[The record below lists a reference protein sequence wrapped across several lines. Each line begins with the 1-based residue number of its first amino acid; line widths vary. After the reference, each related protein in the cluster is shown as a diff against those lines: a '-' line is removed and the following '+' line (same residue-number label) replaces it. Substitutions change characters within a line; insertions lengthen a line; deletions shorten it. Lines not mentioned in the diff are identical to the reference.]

1 MHETLALVAEEIG
14 VPVQM
19 RVGVNTGEVLVGAMR
34 AGGDPTVM
42 GDVVNTA
49 QRLQTLA
56 EPGEVIVGVGDLRR
70 DA

>member
-1 MHETLALVAEEIG
+1 
-14 VPVQM
+14 M

-34 AGGDPTVM
+34 AGGDSTVM

-56 EPGEVIVGVGDLRR
+56 EPGEVIVGAQHATPRR
-70 DA
+70 ASASSTKRSGC